1 MVEDFQKHKT
11 YFPTSQQQL
20 GPHAGPKK
28 GRFDLPPSF
37 SGPNSINFDWDQVEN
52 LTANNRQLV
61 GTVPLMEGGGK
72 GIHVPASWANQYGY
86 FDDKENPGQTYFQ
99 TNPEFKTFF
108 PYEPDYSALASM
120 KKWNETGGGIY
131 DLKPYLEK
139 EYENEPNFEYNANQH
154 PLGLYRSD
162 AKDIHLNMLL
172 GQDHDILNTL
182 RHELKHHWTLDPDG
196 EVVEGPVGTSWE
208 ESLVDQFDTDF
219 NDPLH
224 PEIHMMDNMWDIPYD
239 MQTDD
244 IWIPGRDDIIT
255 YAQNLGKMHRMGK
268 REYLG
273 LN

>member
-1 MVEDFQKHKT
+1 MVEDFQKHQT
-11 YFPTSQQQL
+11 SWANPTSQQRL

-28 GRFDLPPSF
+28 GGFSPPPSF
-37 SGPNSINFDWDQVEN
+37 SGPKPVHFDWDQVEN
-52 LTANNRQLV
+52 LTASNRQLV
-61 GTVPLMEGGGK
+61 GTVPIMEGSGK

-108 PYEPDYSALASM
+108 PYEPDYSALAAIN
-120 KKWNETGGGIY
+120 KWKETGGGIY

-139 EYENEPNFEYNANQH
+139 RYKDEPNFEYIPNQH

-172 GQDHDILNTL
+172 DEEHDILNTL
-182 RHELKHHWTLDPDG
+182 RHELKHHWTLDDELVG
-196 EVVEGPVGTSWE
+196 GPVGTSWE
-208 ESLVDQFDTDF
+208 ESLWDQFDTDPY
-219 NDPLH
+219 DPLH
-224 PEIHMMDNMWDIPYD
+224 PEIHMMDKMWDIPD
-239 MQTDD
+239 QMTPND

-255 YAQNLGKMHRMGK
+255 YAQNLGKMHRMAK
-268 REYLG
+268 EEYLG